1 MATTAGLKQHGITSD
16 TPEQIMVSAGA
27 FYKNLHYNEAAK
39 ESPES
44 ESEPQGWVG
53 TVLGATSGGGK
64 VSLTP
69 EYIDIE
75 ADGATVMVKGMKR
88 KVGEAAKI
96 EVNLIEFKES
106 IVVDALHL
114 KEDTDIAVSGY
125 KCFKS
130 KTQLEASDYL
140 TNVAYVGTKV
150 NGEQIIVILP
160 NALITG
166 AFEIEG
172 KNKTQASFAITAECG
187 ADFTQDDLEHL
198 PYEVYFPQPKA
209 SSGV

>member
-1 MATTAGLKQHGITSD
+1 MTTAGLKQHGITSD
-16 TPEQIMVSAGA
+16 TPEQIMLSAGA
-27 FYKNLHYNEAAK
+27 FYKNLHYNKAA
-39 ESPES
+39 SAGDNPE
-44 ESEPQGWVG
+44 EQGWVG

-64 VSLTP
+64 VSITP

-75 ADGATVMVKGMKR
+75 ADGATVMVEGMKR

-114 KEDTDIAVSGY
+114 KEDTGVQVSGY
-125 KCFKS
+125 KCYKS
-130 KTQLEASDYL
+130 KTQLDASDYL

-150 NGEQIIVILP
+150 NGDQIIVILP

-172 KNKTQASFAITAECG
+172 KNKTQASFAITAECS
-187 ADFTQDDLEHL
+187 ATFAQNDLEHL
-198 PYEVYFPQPKA
+198 PYEIYFPQPA
-209 SSGV
+209 EV